1 MSGETEMTGMTIG
14 GGTEEKRNM
23 DRSGNWVGSR

>member
-1 MSGETEMTGMTIG
+1 MTGMCLYTIG